1 MRRAALMMIRK
12 VGVIQI
18 VIDINDLDMA
28 DK

>member
-12 VGVIQI
+12 VGVIRI